1 MSAADLLARFARAL
15 DEFDFKT
22 VIELFAPDAE
32 YRVQMRANF
41 ERNGVLNLIRDSHQ
55 GLRLRCTTHPAT
67 QLPRTRHV
75 IGEVATDADGT
86 ARAAFTV
93 ERNGRPTFV
102 GEYHARV
109 APGEPARFAQLIAVL
124 DGESCPA
131 QLMVPI

>member
-1 MSAADLLARFARAL
+1 MSAAELLTRYARAL

-22 VIELFAPDAE
+22 VQELFAPDAE

-55 GLRLRCTTHPAT
+55 GLRLRCTTHPPA

-75 IGEVATDADGT
+75 LGEISAAGGT
-86 ARAAFTV
+86 ARANFTV
-93 ERNGRPTFV
+93 ERDGKPTFV
-102 GEYHARV
+102 GEYHARL
-109 APGEPARFAQLIAVL
+109 APGEPPRFRELVAVL